1 MKVNDNPMPNHN
13 NKVLFNS
20 FEIKV
25 GKFSLYSLGSMVMV
39 RLKYMQCAK
48 TQSLC
53 DKVHNLPKQA
63 ARESEHVKNKV
74 LMLHPRKR
82 KTKGKVDRMWL
93 RMEPAVLWQRK
104 YDRRDGALEL

>member
-1 MKVNDNPMPNHN
+1 MKVNYNPMPNHN

-20 FEIKV
+20 IEIKV
-25 GKFSLYSLGSMVMV
+25 GKFSLYSSGSKV
-39 RLKYMQCAK
+39 KYMQCGK

-53 DKVHNLPKQA
+53 DKVHKLPKQA

-74 LMLHPRKR
+74 LMLHPRKS
-82 KTKGKVDRMWL
+82 KTKGKVDRMWR
-93 RMEPAVLWQRK
+93 RMDPAVLWRRK

>member
-20 FEIKV
+20 IEVKV
-25 GKFSLYSLGSMVMV
+25 GKFSLYLLGTKV

-63 ARESEHVKNKV
+63 ARESEHVKTKV
-74 LMLHPRKR
+74 LMQHPRKS
-82 KTKGKVDRMWL
+82 KTKGKVDRMWR
-93 RMEPAVLWQRK
+93 RMDPAVLCRRK